1 MRGCNMK
8 ASIVWL
14 SKHDAPDAFPAVDQA
29 LREPDGLLAAG
40 GDLSPARL
48 IAAYSRGIF
57 PWYSRG
63 QPILWWSPDP
73 RAVLLPA
80 QLKVSRSLRQS
91 IRNRGYVT
99 RVDTAF
105 REVIRSCGS
114 TQLRPGGTW
123 LSPQMRAAYL
133 RLHKLGLAHSV
144 ESWRQDRLVG
154 GLYGVAIGR
163 VFFGESMFS
172 IERDASKVALKHL
185 CDELLLRGFRMIDCQ
200 MATPHLLSMGARL
213 VPRAEFIAM
222 LRGHIGEQPSLQRLA
237 SQDVAIPAA
246 TLPLAAQ
253 GSAAAWSAAQDFG
266 LPHPWH

>member
-1 MRGCNMK
+1 MK
-8 ASIVWL
+8 GSIVWL
-14 SKHDAPDAFPAVDQA
+14 SEHDSPDAFPAVDQA

-48 IAAYSRGIF
+48 IAAYRRGIF

-73 RAVLLPA
+73 RAVLTPS
-80 QLKVSRSLRQS
+80 QLKISRSLWKS

-99 RVDTAF
+99 RMDTAF
-105 REVIRSCGS
+105 REVIRNCSS

-144 ESWRQDRLVG
+144 ETWRQDRLVG

-172 IERDASKVALKHL
+172 IERDASKVALKQL
-185 CDELLLRGFRMIDCQ
+185 CDELLARGFRMIDCQ
-200 MATPHLLSMGARL
+200 MATPHLLSMGAQL
-213 VPRAEFIAM
+213 IPRAEFITL
-222 LRGHIGEQPSLQRLA
+222 LRSHVGDEPAPARPLQL
-237 SQDVAIPAA
+237 D
-246 TLPLAAQ
+246 
-253 GSAAAWSAAQDFG
+253 AAACEAAVSLAPQAVRTVWAQDFG
-266 LPHPWH
+266 VLHSRH